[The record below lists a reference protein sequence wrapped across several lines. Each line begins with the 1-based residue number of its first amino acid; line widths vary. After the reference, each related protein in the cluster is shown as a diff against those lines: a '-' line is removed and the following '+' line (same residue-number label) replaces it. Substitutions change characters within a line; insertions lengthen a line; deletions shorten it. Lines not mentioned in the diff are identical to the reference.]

1 MHTLI
6 SCVLIRIGKGE
17 NAMTVGELREKLEN
31 IPVDYDVTFYTC
43 TVGDTV
49 NLISVN
55 DLERDDTFGLVQLK
69 N

>member
-1 MHTLI
+1 
-6 SCVLIRIGKGE
+6 
-17 NAMTVGELREKLEN
+17 MTVGELREKLED